1 MKDTAGW
8 QLRWT
13 SPYMEDVVERVA
25 INAKV
30 LNPENPNKMVAAA
43 MGNMIQLWSVGDDGT
58 SREIGKSLEI

>member
-1 MKDTAGW
+1 
-8 QLRWT
+8 
-13 SPYMEDVVERVA
+13 MEDVVERVA

-43 MGNMIQLWSVGDDGT
+43 MGNIIQLWSVADDGT